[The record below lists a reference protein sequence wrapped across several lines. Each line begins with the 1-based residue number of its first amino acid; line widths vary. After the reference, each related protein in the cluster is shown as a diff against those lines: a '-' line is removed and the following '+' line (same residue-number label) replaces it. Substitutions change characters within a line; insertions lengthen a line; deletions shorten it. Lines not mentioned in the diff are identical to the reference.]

1 MMSFLKMPSQVWK
14 KLVTIQRVF
23 LWGGVNSRRKISW
36 VKWEVV
42 CQKKCEGGLGVKD
55 VRVMNLSLLA
65 KWRWRILQNE
75 RSLWREVIADRYG
88 DQIAVRAN
96 WTDIHFPSNS
106 STWWKDLRG
115 IESNT
120 ISLNWVSEVLK
131 RKIGNG
137 DTSSFWLENW
147 IGGMALCENFPRLY
161 SLSVT
166 AVF

>member
-1 MMSFLKMPSQVWK
+1 
-14 KLVTIQRVF
+14 
-23 LWGGVNSRRKISW
+23 
-36 VKWEVV
+36 VV

-75 RSLWREVIADRYG
+75 RSLWREVTADRYG
-88 DQIAVRAN
+88 DRIAFRAN
-96 WTDIHFPSNS
+96 WTDIHFPFNS

-115 IESNT
+115 IESNS

-147 IGGMALCENFPRLY
+147 IGGSALCEIFPRLY
-161 SLSVT
+161 SLSM
-166 AVF
+166 